1 MIAMAE
7 VRAVVAG
14 QEHGEHHDAPP
25 LPPPSAEED
34 AAARGPG
41 RRLAGAF
48 ASGEALVAAARD
60 ARRLGLAV
68 AGAHAPHPVHGLDA
82 ALGLRRS
89 RLPWVTLA
97 GGAFGLL
104 LALVLQYWTSA
115 SDWPLDVGGKPLDS
129 LPAFMPVAFELLVLC
144 AGLSTAAALLWRSR
158 LRPGGAEPVAPPRAT
173 DDRFVLVL
181 RPLGARTAEAEVQ
194 ALWRRHGALDTW
206 TEHAP

>member
-1 MIAMAE
+1 
-7 VRAVVAG
+7 
-14 QEHGEHHDAPP
+14 
-25 LPPPSAEED
+25 
-34 AAARGPG
+34 
-41 RRLAGAF
+41 
-48 ASGEALVAAARD
+48 
-60 ARRLGLAV
+60 
-68 AGAHAPHPVHGLDA
+68 VHGLDA

-97 GGAFGLL
+97 GGAFGLA

-115 SDWPLDVGGKPLDS
+115 ADWPLDVGGKPLDS

-158 LRPGGAEPVAPPRAT
+158 LRPGGAEAVAPARAT

-181 RPLGARTAEAEVQ
+181 RPVGARTAEDELE

-206 TEHAP
+206 TEHGP